1 MDDSVSIRDFLI
13 AISRLP
19 EDRPVRNPRKWY
31 LTQKEHWIGWLFE
44 YNSPGAYGRKTTA
57 GRDAKFVYNHVVQP
71 EMLVY
76 LAWASGVS
84 RAKVAAARKLLG
96 TNQSLMRQASAVRK
110 LLPWEFVA
118 SALWPGQS
126 SEPKPARNL
135 ARRSPTTP

>member
-1 MDDSVSIRDFLI
+1 MKDSIRDFLI

-44 YNSPGAYGRKTTA
+44 YNGPGAYGRKTTD

-84 RAKVAAARKLLG
+84 RTKVAAARKVLG
-96 TNQSLMRQASAVRK
+96 TNQSLMRQASAIRK
-110 LLPWEFVA
+110 LLPWELVA
-118 SALWPGQS
+118 SALWPNNS
-126 SEPKPARNL
+126 FNPKPLRGSA
-135 ARRSPTTP
+135 